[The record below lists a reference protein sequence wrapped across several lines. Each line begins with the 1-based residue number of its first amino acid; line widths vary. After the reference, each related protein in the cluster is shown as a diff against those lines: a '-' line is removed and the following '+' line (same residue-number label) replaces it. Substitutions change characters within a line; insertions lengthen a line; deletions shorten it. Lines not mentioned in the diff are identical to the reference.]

1 MSTDID
7 YSLNSAKETRKT
19 SNIFAVSFVV
29 SNEETWLALLPWVSK
44 NPDIYQS

>member
-1 MSTDID
+1 MSTDIEH
-7 YSLNSAKETRKT
+7 SLNNADETRKT

-44 NPDIYQS
+44 NPAIYQS